1 MTTHKNMKYQ
11 YAVLLA
17 VLLSACTNSEN
28 NFDATGNFEADEMI
42 VSSEASGKIL
52 KLDVQEGQQLEA
64 GQVVGGIDTTQLYLK
79 KKQLEYSISAV
90 LARRPDANSQLSTIQ
105 EQLATASREKQR
117 VENLLKADLPGT
129 EVCRALK
136 ADAATQ
142 KQLDDLNAQIEL
154 LKKQHDAL
162 QKSLSITTN
171 SLQSETLPLQAQ
183 LDQVIDQLKK
193 SKIMNPK
200 AGTVITQYAMQ
211 DEVVSAGKALY
222 KLADLNTITL
232 RIYISGTQLSQIK
245 IGQDVSIQVDSGE
258 KDYKKYTGKIT
269 WVSDKAE
276 FTPKTI
282 QTKEE
287 RANLVYAVK
296 VAVQND
302 GYLKLGMYGE
312 VSLVAIN
319 SRQ

>member
-1 MTTHKNMKYQ
+1 MKYQ
-11 YAVLLA
+11 YGLLLA
-17 VLLSACTNSEN
+17 AWLVACSNGEN

-52 KLDVQEGQQLEA
+52 KLDMEEGQVLEA
-64 GQVVGGIDTTQLYLK
+64 GQVVGFIDTTQLFLK
-79 KKQLEYSISAV
+79 KKQLEYSMTAV
-90 LARRPDANSQLSTIQ
+90 LARQPDASSQLSTIQ
-105 EQLATASREKQR
+105 EQLTTANREKQR
-117 VENLLKADLPGT
+117 VENL
-129 EVCRALK
+129 LK

-154 LKKQHDAL
+154 LRKQYDAL
-162 QKSLSITTN
+162 QKSLAITTR
-171 SLQSETLPLQAQ
+171 SLQSETLPFKAQ

-193 SKIMNPK
+193 SKISNPK
-200 AGTVITQYAMQ
+200 TGTVITKYVMQ
-211 DEVVSAGKALY
+211 DEVVNAGKGLY
-222 KLADLNTITL
+222 KLADLSTITL
-232 RIYISGTQLSQIK
+232 RVYISGTQLPQIK
-245 IGQDVSIQVDSGE
+245 IGQNVAIQVDSGE
-258 KDYKKYTGKIT
+258 KDYKQYTGKIT

-296 VAVQND
+296 ISVKND

-312 VSLVAIN
+312 VKLE
-319 SRQ
+319 